1 MIEPEEVAP
10 LLNMQAII
18 ESHPDLDRE
27 RIRHWVHEFAQ
38 VLEMPEL
45 WDDIAAWL

>member
-1 MIEPEEVAP
+1 
-10 LLNMQAII
+10 LLDIREII

-27 RIRHWVHEFAQ
+27 RVRHWVREFAQ
-38 VLEMPEL
+38 ALEMPEL